1 MKQECLAFQSKGG
14 GEAPLAA
21 VIRYQPDAVTAE
33 AQRDLINERVDAKP
47 GRVRGKILLEL
58 ATWINAA
65 EELVK
70 QAGRIPAQQ
79 QPATALV
86 AAIEGNQSLECP
98 MNAPN
103 VLKLLAIDDNPEY
116 LALIAASLESE
127 SLEILT
133 ENDPEVGF
141 ETFLRLRPRIVLLDL
156 VMPRVSG
163 MELLEKI
170 MAVDPGVDVILI
182 TAHYSTESAVEAI
195 QKGACDYLN
204 KPLDMERLRSRIASL
219 VLEAERR
226 QMTLRLDQ
234 GLVDSFQFE
243 GMVGRSPLMME
254 VFAKIRRV
262 APHFRTVL
270 VTGATGTG
278 KELAALAL
286 HYHSP
291 AARGQ
296 FVVCDCSTLVENLV
310 ESELFGY
317 VRGAFT
323 GAIQDKPGLFEHAD
337 GGTILLDE
345 IGELSPAAQAKLLR
359 VLQNRQ
365 VQRVGSLVPRNIDVR
380 VVAATHRNLKAMV
393 REGQFRE
400 DLYYRL
406 GVAEITLPT
415 LANRREDLPLLERYF
430 IDKFAA
436 EYNKPIRGLVRRAQT
451 RLAIYPWPGNIRELE
466 NVIGNACM
474 MVNGNLI
481 DIDDLPERFRGP
493 LTAGALMDEK
503 CLSLEEVQRRH
514 VIQVLEGVGG
524 NKVRAAEILG
534 ISRATIYQLL
544 SKMKLEERTDE
555 SA

>member
-1 MKQECLAFQSKGG
+1 
-14 GEAPLAA
+14 
-21 VIRYQPDAVTAE
+21 
-33 AQRDLINERVDAKP
+33 
-47 GRVRGKILLEL
+47 
-58 ATWINAA
+58 
-65 EELVK
+65 
-70 QAGRIPAQQ
+70 
-79 QPATALV
+79 
-86 AAIEGNQSLECP
+86 

-103 VLKLLAIDDNPEY
+103 VVKLLAIDDNPEN
-116 LALIAASLESE
+116 LALIAASLERE

-156 VMPRVSG
+156 VGPKVSG
-163 MELLEKI
+163 MELLERI
-170 MAVDPGVDVILI
+170 VAVDPGVDVILM
-182 TAHYSTESAVEAI
+182 TAHYSTELAVEAI
-195 QKGACDYLN
+195 QRGACDYLN
-204 KPLDMERLRSRIASL
+204 KPLDMEKLRSRIASL
-219 VLEAERR
+219 VLETERR

-234 GLVDSFQFE
+234 KLVDAFQFE
-243 GMVGRSPLMME
+243 GMIGRSPLMME
-254 VFAKIRRV
+254 VFANIRRI

-286 HYHSP
+286 HCLSP
-291 AARGQ
+291 ATRGK
-296 FVVCDCSTLVENLV
+296 FVVCNCSTLVETLV

-365 VQRVGSLVPRNIDVR
+365 VQRVGSLVPRDIDVR

-406 GVAEITLPT
+406 GVAEITLPA

-430 IDKFAA
+430 IEKFAA
-436 EYNKPIRGLVRRAQT
+436 EYKKPIRGIVRRAQT
-451 RLAIYPWPGNIRELE
+451 RLATYPWPGNIRELE

-474 MVNGNLI
+474 MVDGTLI

-493 LTAGALMDEK
+493 LTAEALMGK
-503 CLSLEEVQRRH
+503 KYFSLEEVQRHH

-544 SKMKLEERTDE
+544 SKMKLQERTGE